1 MSIRFTTLKCK
12 RDEANAIQNASKQD
26 SRYGTDW
33 VEFDQ
38 ARRAISEAGRAAMQ
52 AIVDRNNDWHNK
64 WLLASTDEKRAAIE
78 TACEESERDFVTI
91 RVELGCA

>member
-33 VEFDQ
+33 VEFD
-38 ARRAISEAGRAAMQ
+38 
-52 AIVDRNNDWHNK
+52 
-64 WLLASTDEKRAAIE
+64 
-78 TACEESERDFVTI
+78 
-91 RVELGCA
+91 